1 MLNSELLKE
10 AIADAKAV
18 RNMALMNAKSVLEEN
33 FSKQVREM
41 FADKLREDADEVAE
55 EADESVDEVSAPNN
69 VAKSGGEANPGA
81 TKDVSK
87 GEPKKVSDSATNW
100 KVVKAGKGPDD
111 VPEGPKTIEET
122 AEEGVDEA
130 GLTSEDLE
138 EIIGELESEVSAE
151 EGTLE
156 GEEEPV
162 APAPAPVVDP
172 AAAPVVDPAMAA
184 AAPAPCPAPAP
195 VVPGAPMAPAAPVDP
210 MAAPVAPVA
219 PVVPPAPGEDEEEVN
234 LEELIKQL
242 SEEVEDEEGEKDE
255 KEDCDEAVENGVPKN
270 VAGQDGYKSPNVYPK
285 QTSDGDIEAG
295 GKNHNIDGK
304 GNIGDG
310 DVKGLQKEN
319 AQLKKEISEFRK
331 TVEYL
336 RGSLQENQLLNS
348 KLFYVT
354 KLYKNH
360 NLTEGQKKK
369 IVDTFDL
376 SKSVREVKLTYAALK
391 ESLNFGARD
400 KQPNKTVQSITEG
413 LASKAVPSTK
423 PSKEIIEEGTVDET
437 KARFQKLANIR
448 AKAK

>member
-18 RNMALMNAKSVLEEN
+18 RNAALMNAKAVLEEN
-33 FSKQVREM
+33 FSKTVREM
-41 FADKLREDADEVAE
+41 FADKLREDAEEVAE
-55 EADESVDEVSAPNN
+55 EGAEESVEEVSAPNN
-69 VAKSGGEANPGA
+69 VAKSGGEANPGP

-87 GEPKKVSDSATNW
+87 GEPKKVSDSA
-100 KVVKAGKGPDD
+100 KQFEPVKAGKGPDD
-111 VPEGPKTIEET
+111 VPDGPKTIDEN

-138 EIIGELESEVSAE
+138 EIISELESEVSAE

-156 GEEEPV
+156 GEDEPA
-162 APAPAPVVDP
+162 APAPAVAPPVADP
-172 AAAPVVDPAMAA
+172 AAVPAVDPMAA
-184 AAPAPCPAPAP
+184 APCPCPAP
-195 VVPGAPMAPAAPVDP
+195 VPGAVAPVAPVDP
-210 MAAPVAPVA
+210 AAAPVAPVA
-219 PVVPPAPGEDEEEVN
+219 PVVPPAPGEDEEDVN

-242 SEEVEDEEGEKDE
+242 SEEVEDDEEEKDE
-255 KEDCDEAVENGVPKN
+255 KEECDEAVEDGVPKN
-270 VAGQDGYKSPNVYPK
+270 VAGQDGYKAPNAYPK
-285 QTSDGDIEAG
+285 QTSDGDIEADG
-295 GKNHNIDGK
+295 MNHDIHGK

-319 AQLKKEISEFRK
+319 ANLRKELSEFRK

-336 RGSLQENQLLNS
+336 RGALQENQLLNS

-354 KLYKNH
+354 KLYKNN
-360 NLTEGQKKK
+360 NLTNEEKKK

-376 SKSVREVKLTYAALK
+376 SKNVREVKLTYAALK
-391 ESLNFGARD
+391 ESLNFGV
-400 KQPNKTVQSITEG
+400 KKGKTSKTAQSITEG